1 MFTPQVGL
9 VCVRIELEQNMF
21 TRIATFVTTA
31 AVSLLTTTV
40 LWAQANP
47 LEQVPDSA
55 LGFAVIPNLTEAND
69 KIGVLTAK
77 MQFPVPDVLTLVK
90 GMVGIGEG
98 MDDAGG
104 LAIAAVPSSDDE
116 EAPLAWYGF
125 VPVTDYQE
133 FIKSL
138 APRDVGAEITEVTV
152 FGQAMLVGEK
162 GKFAVIAMDSEHPE
176 ALKKLVADDT
186 SIVATV
192 APLKEWM
199 AEQQLS
205 IVITPSGKT
214 QLFQTISAALPDQE
228 QLEADAGVNKGDD
241 DDDSDDAESDDDD
254 AAEKEG
260 ELPPGALAGVAQMFG
275 GFKTLLADAD
285 KQLTHL
291 AVGLKIEDNATLH
304 LAARAL
310 FAPGGEPSQWAKQ
323 VKLPPEGL
331 LAGVPPGDFVFAYGA
346 VSADFSP
353 EIAKII
359 SSMTETGLEMYGLD
373 EEGKQRYAE
382 ATAKMQAG
390 KRFTGGV
397 MGMLRPGDSLYATS
411 LSVEHVENGDDYVK
425 QMRESFKVLEA
436 SVKSP
441 KTEEPLYTVADI
453 KVGEHDAVEVTTD
466 FEALMGAA
474 AGEAE
479 DAIAQGFMD
488 KLFGLE
494 GKIRMLFAK
503 ANDTVVVTAYSQE
516 QLVRGIEH
524 VRSGA
529 EGLEAD
535 ADVAKTTAMLPSGS
549 QWVAYADPQG
559 VVQMIGTFME
569 GMFGAEMKLPSFP
582 PSEPIGLSAR
592 VNETALD
599 AEIVLPENFVA
610 GLGQFILAVGQ
621 MFQGGGPVP

>member
-1 MFTPQVGL
+1 M
-9 VCVRIELEQNMF
+9 I

-40 LWAQANP
+40 LWAQADP

-69 KIGVLTAK
+69 KIGTLTAK
-77 MQFPVPDVLTLVK
+77 MQLPVPDVLTLVK

-116 EAPLAWYGF
+116 DAPLAWYGF
-125 VPVTDYQE
+125 VPVTDYKE
-133 FIKSL
+133 FLKALSPVDED
-138 APRDVGAEITEVTV
+138 ADVTEVTV
-152 FGQAMLVGEK
+152 FGQTMLVGQK

-176 ALKKLVADDT
+176 ALKKLIADDT

-205 IVITPSGKT
+205 IVITPAGKT
-214 QLFQTISAALPDQE
+214 QLFQTIAAALPDQE
-228 QLEADAGVNKGDD
+228 QLEADAGAIKGDD
-241 DDDSDDAESDDDD
+241 DDGDDDEGKGDEDDDSDDEEGDDD
-254 AAEKEG
+254 AAEMEA

-304 LAARAL
+304 VAARAL
-310 FAPGGEPSQWAKQ
+310 FVPDGELSQWAKE

-331 LAGVPPGDFVFAYGA
+331 LVGIPAGDFVFAYGA
-346 VSADFSP
+346 VSAEFSP

-373 EEGKQRYAE
+373 EEGKKRYAE
-382 ATAKMQAG
+382 ATAKMQSG
-390 KRFTGGV
+390 KRFSGGV

-411 LSVEHVENGDDYVK
+411 LSVEHVENADDYVK
-425 QMRESFKVLEA
+425 QMRESFKVLET

-441 KTEEPLYTVADI
+441 KTDEPLYTVADI

-479 DAIAQGFMD
+479 DAIAEGFMA
-488 KLFGLE
+488 KLFGRE
-494 GKIRMLFAK
+494 GKIRMLIAK
-503 ANDTVVVTAYSQE
+503 ASDTVVVTAYSQE

-535 ADVAKTTAMLPSGS
+535 ADVAKTTAMLPAGS

-559 VVQMIGTFME
+559 VVQLIGTFLE
-569 GMFGAEMKLPSFP
+569 GMFGAEMKLPAFP

-610 GLGQFILAVGQ
+610 GLGQFIFAVGQ

>member
-1 MFTPQVGL
+1 M
-9 VCVRIELEQNMF
+9 I
-21 TRIATFVTTA
+21 TRIATFVSTA

-47 LEQVPDSA
+47 LEQIPDSA

-69 KIGVLTAK
+69 KIGTLTAK
-77 MQFPVPDVLTLVK
+77 MQLPVPDVLTLVK

-98 MDDAGG
+98 MDDTGG

-116 EAPLAWYGF
+116 DAPLAWYGF
-125 VPVTDYQE
+125 VPVSDYNE
-133 FIKSL
+133 FIKAL
-138 APRDVGAEITEVTV
+138 APGDADADVTEVTV

-176 ALKKLVADDT
+176 ALKKLIADDT

-205 IVITPSGKT
+205 IVITPAGKT
-214 QLFQTISAALPDQE
+214 QLFQTIATALPDQE
-228 QLEADAGVNKGDD
+228 QLEADAGAIKGDD
-241 DDDSDDAESDDDD
+241 GKDGDDEDDDSDDEEGDDD
-254 AAEKEG
+254 AAEMED

-310 FAPGGEPSQWAKQ
+310 FVPNGELAQWARQ

-331 LAGVPPGDFVFAYGA
+331 LAGVPAGDFVFAYGA

-373 EEGKQRYAE
+373 EEGKKRYAE
-382 ATAKMQAG
+382 ATAKMQEG

-411 LSVEHVENGDDYVK
+411 LSVEHVENADDYVK

-441 KTEEPLYTVADI
+441 KSEEPLYTVADI
-453 KVGEHDAVEVTTD
+453 KVGEHEAVEVTTD

-488 KLFGLE
+488 KLFGRE
-494 GKIRMLFAK
+494 GKIRMIFAK
-503 ANDTVVVTAYSQE
+503 ANETVVVTAYSQE

-529 EGLEAD
+529 AGLDAD
-535 ADVAKTTAMLPSGS
+535 ADVARTTALLPSGS

-569 GMFGAEMKLPSFP
+569 GMFGAEMKLPAFP

-610 GLGQFILAVGQ
+610 GLGQFIFAVGQ

>member
-1 MFTPQVGL
+1 
-9 VCVRIELEQNMF
+9 
-21 TRIATFVTTA
+21 
-31 AVSLLTTTV
+31 
-40 LWAQANP
+40 
-47 LEQVPDSA
+47 
-55 LGFAVIPNLTEAND
+55 
-69 KIGVLTAK
+69 
-77 MQFPVPDVLTLVK
+77 
-90 GMVGIGEG
+90 
-98 MDDAGG
+98 
-104 LAIAAVPSSDDE
+104 
-116 EAPLAWYGF
+116 
-125 VPVTDYQE
+125 
-133 FIKSL
+133 
-138 APRDVGAEITEVTV
+138 
-152 FGQAMLVGEK
+152 
-162 GKFAVIAMDSEHPE
+162 
-176 ALKKLVADDT
+176 
-186 SIVATV
+186 
-192 APLKEWM
+192 
-199 AEQQLS
+199 
-205 IVITPSGKT
+205 
-214 QLFQTISAALPDQE
+214 
-228 QLEADAGVNKGDD
+228 
-241 DDDSDDAESDDDD
+241 
-254 AAEKEG
+254 
-260 ELPPGALAGVAQMFG
+260 
-275 GFKTLLADAD
+275 
-285 KQLTHL
+285 
-291 AVGLKIEDNATLH
+291 
-304 LAARAL
+304 
-310 FAPGGEPSQWAKQ
+310 
-323 VKLPPEGL
+323 
-331 LAGVPPGDFVFAYGA
+331 
-346 VSADFSP
+346 
-353 EIAKII
+353 
-359 SSMTETGLEMYGLD
+359 MYGLD
-373 EEGKQRYAE
+373 EEDKQRYAE